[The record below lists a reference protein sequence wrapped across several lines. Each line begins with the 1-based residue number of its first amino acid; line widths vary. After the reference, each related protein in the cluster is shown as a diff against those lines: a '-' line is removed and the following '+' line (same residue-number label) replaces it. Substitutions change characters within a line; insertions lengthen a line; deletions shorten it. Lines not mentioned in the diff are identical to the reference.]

1 MRWGR
6 KEKRPA
12 APTADPAPAARAAAV
27 LGALAVSVFLI
38 AAAGQSDAPSPVVSD
53 ADGVIAA
60 LYAEH
65 AGLVSFLGI
74 DEYFPPRAVAV
85 STLPAEEETEART
98 FASYLYESLRA
109 VFAGS

>member
-1 MRWGR
+1 MTN
-6 KEKRPA
+6 K
-12 APTADPAPAARAAAV
+12 TAKPYNV
-27 LGALAVSVFLI
+27 KTLTMGGA
-38 AAAGQSDAPSPVVSD
+38 
-53 ADGVIAA
+53 IAA

-85 STLPAEEETEART
+85 SSLPADGGEEGRT

-109 VFAGS
+109 VFGGS